1 MKEYFNVWRFAGFLS
16 LLIVLLGMALVLS
29 SRSTLCINNDIE
41 NMFPDT
47 LKINLPPLQLANP
60 DSVSME
66 NVFNYLKNSDEM
78 MRAMYKVNMQT
89 SAGTNQLRLFL
100 KNPCQDTYIYIG
112 GCVLLCFIVLLIL
125 QKPLKHIIKKAFV
138 LSSLFFVFVATIV
151 VLALLNLS
159 IGLKRATMDD
169 IDTFFVSV
177 FFFSIGLFLM
187 AFCML
192 FYKLMGKDIVS
203 NIRIVREEHRRNTLL
218 WAAIVGWSLAYLIF
232 FVGMYLGGT
241 QKSALAAIIRPA
253 FSASKMFFMADSPS
267 DLAAGLRQ
275 NGAFMGFYILVKLY
289 VLVITTITLLSLV
302 FNRWKSYLET
312 KMETANKKQLFVFFG
327 ITRASVIMARNI
339 KEEVKDK
346 DKRVLLFVEN
356 RKESADLFKS
366 LSFSSVLGLFRHR
379 PEAYETV
386 DDLGAR
392 LVISHVMMSSP
403 ECSDLLAKDQ
413 GASIKQIMKCLG
425 LGQFHRLA
433 EEAKEVHCFF
443 MYDDQNINISG
454 SYNLRKLLN
463 KSFFNSGNTF
473 KIHCWARQ
481 GAKTQILE
489 VPEGMTDHTEINI
502 LDISRLSVQSLLQ
515 SPENHPVQFVD
526 VDTSTATVSSDFRA
540 IIVGFGETGQDALR
554 FVYEFGAFLDSH
566 CADINNQLS
575 FRSPFHCDV
584 IDKDME
590 TLRPLFLSKTPALTS
605 TDSAYNM
612 QQAFGEWTPNKYDP
626 LVSFHTG
633 ALNSNA
639 YIQLMEKK
647 LATANY
653 IVLALGNDE
662 LNLRALNDLMAM
674 AVKLRNGDLKRMRI
688 FVRCYSSE
696 YSKVMKSQEDY
707 YNQMFS
713 ETHPV
718 KMFGSEK
725 SLFSFQYVVDD
736 QIIDNAKD
744 YYQAYKDL
752 KQDPQDTT
760 WDARHNDGK
769 NINRKKRSS
778 VKRKEQQ
785 DINNFLHMET
795 KLKLIGECNP
805 KELANAI
812 LFINEGKDF
821 TYVDGTPESIKTLY
835 NNLARTEHLRWNASH
850 EMLGYIMNEGT
861 GCNEMNKTHNC
872 LVPWEMLP
880 MVTERYNKK
889 AIEEGWGSVDYQAYD
904 YLVVKTT
911 FEMAITKQ

>member
-1 MKEYFNVWRFAGFLS
+1 
-16 LLIVLLGMALVLS
+16 
-29 SRSTLCINNDIE
+29 
-41 NMFPDT
+41 
-47 LKINLPPLQLANP
+47 
-60 DSVSME
+60 
-66 NVFNYLKNSDEM
+66 
-78 MRAMYKVNMQT
+78 
-89 SAGTNQLRLFL
+89 
-100 KNPCQDTYIYIG
+100 
-112 GCVLLCFIVLLIL
+112 
-125 QKPLKHIIKKAFV
+125 
-138 LSSLFFVFVATIV
+138 
-151 VLALLNLS
+151 
-159 IGLKRATMDD
+159 
-169 IDTFFVSV
+169 
-177 FFFSIGLFLM
+177 
-187 AFCML
+187 
-192 FYKLMGKDIVS
+192 
-203 NIRIVREEHRRNTLL
+203 
-218 WAAIVGWSLAYLIF
+218 
-232 FVGMYLGGT
+232 
-241 QKSALAAIIRPA
+241 
-253 FSASKMFFMADSPS
+253 
-267 DLAAGLRQ
+267 
-275 NGAFMGFYILVKLY
+275 
-289 VLVITTITLLSLV
+289 
-302 FNRWKSYLET
+302 
-312 KMETANKKQLFVFFG
+312 
-327 ITRASVIMARNI
+327 
-339 KEEVKDK
+339 
-346 DKRVLLFVEN
+346 
-356 RKESADLFKS
+356 
-366 LSFSSVLGLFRHR
+366 
-379 PEAYETV
+379 
-386 DDLGAR
+386 
-392 LVISHVMMSSP
+392 
-403 ECSDLLAKDQ
+403 
-413 GASIKQIMKCLG
+413 
-425 LGQFHRLA
+425 
-433 EEAKEVHCFF
+433 
-443 MYDDQNINISG
+443 
-454 SYNLRKLLN
+454 
-463 KSFFNSGNTF
+463 
-473 KIHCWARQ
+473 
-481 GAKTQILE
+481 
-489 VPEGMTDHTEINI
+489 
-502 LDISRLSVQSLLQ
+502 
-515 SPENHPVQFVD
+515 
-526 VDTSTATVSSDFRA
+526 
-540 IIVGFGETGQDALR
+540 
-554 FVYEFGAFLDSH
+554 
-566 CADINNQLS
+566 
-575 FRSPFHCDV
+575 
-584 IDKDME
+584 
-590 TLRPLFLSKTPALTS
+590 
-605 TDSAYNM
+605 
-612 QQAFGEWTPNKYDP
+612 
-626 LVSFHTG
+626 
-633 ALNSNA
+633 
-639 YIQLMEKK
+639 MEKK

-911 FEMAITKQ
+911 FDIAAKEITNKS